1 MPRVTSGTPA
11 MTKVLATS
19 GMAAVSGSI
28 RAMLRV
34 VQSMVA
40 PSGPRTEARM

>member
-11 MTKVLATS
+11 MMKVLATS
-19 GMAAVSGSI
+19 GTPARIGSI
-28 RAMLRV
+28 CARLRV
-34 VQSMVA
+34 VQSIVT